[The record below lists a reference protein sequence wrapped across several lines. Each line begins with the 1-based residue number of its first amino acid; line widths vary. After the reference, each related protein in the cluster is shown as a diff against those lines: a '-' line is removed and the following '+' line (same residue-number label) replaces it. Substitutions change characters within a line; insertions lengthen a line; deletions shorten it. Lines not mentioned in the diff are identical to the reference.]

1 MASNRFKILVAFLA
15 LFLAAGGV
23 SAKVLTLDDCIQMAL
38 KNSADLIRAK
48 GQVKVA
54 NGLVWQAFGA
64 FLPGVSAGA
73 SVNQINSEP
82 GVRVINDQVY
92 QSSGITKNYNLGIS
106 AGVTLFNGGQNVFNY
121 LGAKT
126 DKSYYEYAAE
136 QTEQSLILTVKTT
149 YFAYLAA
156 IKLEQAS
163 EEAVKRS
170 EEQLKLSTSKYEIG
184 SASKSDVLKAQVQ
197 YGKDKLSLLDA
208 GNGIKTARADLA
220 YLIGIDVN
228 SDVDFSQEFN
238 RKDYSGTEEEALKF
252 GLGHYPGLL
261 AGEKN
266 LQAAKYDLRST
277 KGQFSPSVSFSIS
290 RSWSNEYWKDVS
302 KFRSEDARWS
312 FGTSLNIPIFENFSR
327 KAALSRS
334 KANLSNAKADY
345 SYMLNNVALQIKKA
359 YLEINKANEA
369 LKVAEENEAAATE
382 DMSLVREKYS
392 LGAATMLEVLDAEV
406 SLITAQNSKIQSE
419 FDFNLAVAKL
429 ENAMGM
435 RE

>member
-1 MASNRFKILVAFLA
+1 MASYRFKIVIAFLT
-15 LFLAAGGV
+15 LFLAAGSL
-23 SAKVLTLDDCIQMAL
+23 SAKVLTLEDCIQLAI
-38 KNSADLIRAK
+38 KNSADLVRAR
-48 GQVKVA
+48 GQVRVA
-54 NGLVWQAFGA
+54 DGLVWQAFGA
-64 FLPGVSAGA
+64 FLPGISASG

-82 GVRVINDQVY
+82 GQRVIQDQIF
-92 QSSGITKNYNLGIS
+92 QSSGLTKSYNLGAS
-106 AGVTLFNGGQNVFNY
+106 ANLTIFNGGQNIFNY

-126 DKSYYEYAAE
+126 DKSYYEYTAE
-136 QTEQSLILTVKTT
+136 QTEQSLVLSVKTT

-156 IKLEQAS
+156 LKLKQAG

-170 EEQLKLSTSKYEIG
+170 EEQLKLATSKYEIG

-197 YGKDKLSLLDA
+197 YGKDKLFLLDTD
-208 GNGIKTARADLA
+208 NGIRTSRADLA
-220 YLIGIDVN
+220 YLIGADVN
-228 SDVDFSQEFN
+228 SDVDFSQEYE

-252 GLGHYPGLL
+252 GLAHYPGLL

-277 KGQFSPSVSFSIS
+277 KGRYLPTVSFGVG
-290 RSWSNEYWKDVS
+290 RSWSNEFWSNVS
-302 KFRSEDARWS
+302 KFRRQDARWS
-312 FGTSLNIPIFENFSR
+312 FGTSIDIPIFDNFSR

-334 KANLSNAKADY
+334 KVNLNNARADY
-345 SYMLNNVALQIKKA
+345 SYLLNNLALQIKKA
-359 YLEINKANEA
+359 YLEINKAEEA
-369 LKVAEENEAAATE
+369 LKVAEENEAAAKE

-419 FDFNLAVAKL
+419 FDFNMAVAKL